1 MQYFV
6 LNDEIVFEL
15 YIIAYYV
22 HLFFIVLIICGECDV
37 YKITNLQIIVTY
49 TQNKL

>member
-1 MQYFV
+1 MEYFE

-22 HLFFIVLIICGECDV
+22 RLFFIVLIICDECDV
-37 YKITNLQIIVTY
+37 YEITNLQIIVTY
-49 TQNKL
+49 T